1 MKTLIQ
7 NGDVITVPAPTG
19 GISSGEGVLV
29 GNLFGVAATTAA
41 EGEPAEVASTGVYT
55 LPKAASAVLALG
67 ARVSWDNAAKV
78 VTTPGTG
85 RYPIGIAVED
95 AGNGTTT
102 VAVRLDGI
110 GTAAA

>member
-1 MKTLIQ
+1 MKTFIQ

-19 GISSGEGVLV
+19 GITSGDGMLV
-29 GNLFGVAATTAA
+29 GNLFGVAATTAV
-41 EGEPAEVASTGVYT
+41 EGEPAEVATTGVYS
-55 LPKAASAVLALG
+55 LPKAASAVLTLG
-67 ARVSWDNAAKV
+67 ARVSWDNTAKV

-95 AGNGTTT
+95 AGTGTTT

-110 GTAAA
+110 GTAAT

>member
-1 MKTLIQ
+1 MKTFIQ

-19 GISSGEGVLV
+19 GITSGDGVLV
-29 GNLFGVAATTAA
+29 GNLFGVATRTAA
-41 EGEPAEVASTGVYT
+41 EGEPAEVATTGVYT

-78 VTTPGTG
+78 VMTPGNG
-85 RYPIGIAVED
+85 RYPIGIATED
-95 AGNGTTT
+95 AGNGATT

>member
-1 MKTLIQ
+1 MKSFIQ

-19 GISSGEGVLV
+19 GITSGDGMLV
-29 GNLFGVAATTAA
+29 GNLFGVAATTAV
-41 EGEPAEVASTGVYT
+41 EGEPAEVATTGVYS

-67 ARVSWDNAAKV
+67 ARVSWDNTAKA

-95 AGNGTTT
+95 AGNGATMI
-102 VAVRLDGI
+102 AVRLDGI